1 MLRFDRMEWAGAF
14 GDLGTLIPF
23 LVAYIEVGHVPPT
36 GALCA
41 FGLAFVA
48 AGLAYRTPMP
58 VQPMKAAGAVVAT
71 QAAALALAPQAVFA
85 ATLVTG
91 VIWLALGL
99 SGAAQRIASFL
110 SRPVIAGVVV
120 GLGLALMLRG
130 VTMVAE
136 GWIVGVVTLV
146 GTLALFGQRKVPAML
161 VVMVFGAVVAL
172 VQRPELM
179 DELRALAPTLRLHL
193 PGLVVGEITPRD
205 LLLGTLFIALPQVP
219 LTLGNAIVAVTN
231 ENNRMFP
238 DRPANERKVAISTG
252 VMNTLGGLI
261 GGVPMCHGAGGLA
274 AHVRFGARTG
284 GAPIIIGTVLLVLAL
299 GLGDS
304 LPTVLQ
310 LFPAPVLGAVLFL
323 AGAQLA
329 GGQRE
334 WGRSRADRCVMI
346 GTAAVAIWNAGA
358 ACVFG
363 VIAAFVVGRLS
374 TRPV

>member
-41 FGLAFVA
+41 FGLALIA

-58 VQPMKAAGAVVAT
+58 VQPMKAAATVVAT

-91 VIWLALGL
+91 AIWLALGL
-99 SGAAQRIASFL
+99 TGAAQRVASL
-110 SRPVIAGVVV
+110 LCRPVIAGVVV

-130 VTMVAE
+130 VTMIVE
-136 GWIVGVVTLV
+136 GWIVGVVTLL
-146 GTLALFGQRKVPAML
+146 GTLALLGQRKVPAML
-161 VVMVFGAVVAL
+161 VVMVFGALVAL

-179 DELRALAPTLRLHL
+179 DEIRALVPTLRLHL
-193 PGLVVGEITPRD
+193 PDLVVGAITPRD

-219 LTLGNAIVAVTN
+219 LTLGNAIVAVTA

-238 DRPANERKVAISTG
+238 DRTANERKVALTTG
-252 VMNTLGGLI
+252 TMNALGGLI

-274 AHVRFGARTG
+274 AHVRFGARSG
-284 GAPIIIGTVLLVLAL
+284 GAPIIMGAILLVLAF

-310 LFPAPVLGAVLFL
+310 LFPTPVLGAVLFL
-323 AGAQLA
+323 AGTQLA
-329 GGQRE
+329 SGPRD
-334 WGRSRADRCVMI
+334 WGRGRAERFVMI
-346 GTAAVAIWNAGA
+346 GTAAIAIWNAGV
-358 ACVFG
+358 ACVLG
-363 VIAAFVVGRLS
+363 ALAMFVVGRLRMRS
-374 TRPV
+374 G